1 MMSLKGQYMII
12 WLKMLVPLVM
22 LIQTADTRD
31 LV

>member
-1 MMSLKGQYMII
+1 MMPLKGQYMII

-31 LV
+31 IV